1 MTTTESSSPVQQ
13 VIAAHRRGE
22 AAGLYSV
29 CCSHPSVLRAAMRVA
44 ADYGT
49 VLLVEATSNQVDQFG
64 GYTGMTPPQFRDY
77 VHDLA
82 RAQGFPLE
90 RLVLGG
96 DHLGPNAWQALDA
109 ATAMRHAET
118 LVAAYAAAGFHKI
131 HLDCSMR
138 CADDPQVLSDELIAT
153 RSAQLCTVAERAAAG
168 AGLPPPVYV
177 IGTEVPV
184 PGGEANLAQAGAVTA
199 PAAARR
205 TLDVHREA
213 FMAQGLHAA
222 WRRVIA
228 MVVQPGVDFDHSSIQ
243 HYDAAQAAALSAFV
257 AGQPGIVFEAHSTDY
272 QRESALHQMVR
283 DHFAILKVGPAATFA
298 LREGLA
304 SLCHIEAELVPAG
317 QASRL
322 MQVLDE
328 AMQQQPRHW
337 ARHYPGTMAEQRLLR
352 RYGLSDRCR
361 YYWGE
366 APVAA
371 AVARL
376 LANLDAVAMPLPLL
390 SQHLPEQ
397 YLEVLQGRLA
407 ARAGDLLEHKIGRL
421 LAQYARACNRN
432 AADGDAVSAG
442 ATAVSPA
449 ATIGTAAIL

>member
-1 MTTTESSSPVQQ
+1 MSPLQQ
-13 VIAAHRRGE
+13 IIAAHRRGE
-22 AAGLYSV
+22 PAGLYSV
-29 CCSHPSVLRAAMRVA
+29 CCSHPVVLRAAMQVA
-44 ADYGT
+44 ARYDT

-77 VHDLA
+77 VHELA
-82 RAQGFPLE
+82 REHGFALE

-109 ATAMRHAET
+109 ATAMRHAEV
-118 LVAAYAAAGFHKI
+118 LIAAYAAAGFHKI

-138 CADDPQVLSDELIAT
+138 CADDPQFLSDDVIAE
-153 RSAQLCTVAERAAAG
+153 RSARLCVVAEAAAAD

-177 IGTEVPV
+177 IGTEVPI

-199 PAAARR
+199 PQAARR
-205 TLDVHREA
+205 TLDVHRKA
-213 FMAQGLHAA
+213 FMDRDLHAA

-228 MVVQPGVDFDHSSIQ
+228 MVVQPGVDFDHSHIQ
-243 HYDAAQAAALSAFV
+243 HYDAAQAAELSAFV

-298 LREGLA
+298 LREGLMA
-304 SLCHIEAELVPAG
+304 LCRIEEELVPAG
-317 QASRL
+317 QTSRL

-328 AMQQQPRHW
+328 AMLSQPRHW
-337 ARHYPGTMAEQRLLR
+337 AKHYSGSSAEQRLLR

-366 APVAA
+366 PPVVAA
-371 AVARL
+371 VDKL
-376 LANLDAVAMPLPLL
+376 VANLDRLEIPLSLL

-397 YLEVLQGRLA
+397 YLEVLQGQLP
-407 ARAGDLLEHKIGRL
+407 ARANALLEHKIGRL

-432 AADGDAVSAG
+432 AAQDAAAHAGSA
-442 ATAVSPA
+442 
-449 ATIGTAAIL
+449 AAIC

>member
-1 MTTTESSSPVQQ
+1 MNTTDSLSPVQQ
-13 VIAAHRRGE
+13 IIAAHRRGE
-22 AAGLYSV
+22 AVGLYSV

-44 ADYGT
+44 ATYDT

-64 GYTGMTPPQFRDY
+64 GYTGMTPPQFVEY
-77 VHDLA
+77 VHTMA
-82 RAQGFPLE
+82 REQGFPLE

-96 DHLGPNAWQALDA
+96 DHLGPNAWQGLDA
-109 ATAMRHAET
+109 TTAMQHAET
-118 LVAAYAAAGFHKI
+118 LIAAYAAAGFHKI

-138 CADDPQVLSDELIAT
+138 CADDPQYLSDEVIAA
-153 RSAQLCTVAERAAAG
+153 RSARLCIVAEQAAEQ

-177 IGTEVPV
+177 IGTEVPI

-199 PAAARR
+199 PQAAQR
-205 TLDVHREA
+205 TLDVHRKA
-213 FMAQGLHAA
+213 FMDQNLHAA

-228 MVVQPGVDFDHSSIQ
+228 MVVQPGVDFDHTHIQ
-243 HYDAAQAAALSAFV
+243 HYDAEQAAALSAFV

-272 QRESALHQMVR
+272 QRETALHQMVR

-298 LREGLA
+298 LREALMA
-304 SLCHIEAELVPAG
+304 LCQIEEELVPAG
-317 QASRL
+317 QVSRL

-328 AMQQQPRHW
+328 TMLAQPKHW
-337 ARHYPGTMAEQRLLR
+337 AKHYPGSSAEQRLLR

-366 APVAA
+366 APVVA
-371 AVARL
+371 AVDKL
-376 LANLDAVAMPLPLL
+376 VANLDALEIPLSLL

-397 YLEVLQGRLA
+397 YLEVLQGQLA
-407 ARAGDLLEHKIGRL
+407 AKANALLEHKIGRL

-432 AADGDAVSAG
+432 AATDSSEQTSA
-442 ATAVSPA
+442 A
-449 ATIGTAAIL
+449 AAIC